1 LRPLDVLLSSNG
13 REQGWLPSA
22 GDRRP
27 AGAAFGNLAGAQHG
41 LSLERGNALPATHLS
56 ISHRSVD
63 LTALANKNRT
73 DKGTVAGQGHGYSLL
88 YDLLFAGR
96 RLEALNFC
104 EIGLCI
110 GGPEVVTGSID
121 RTVNDLP
128 SIKMWQEYFP
138 NAKLYGVD
146 ISDFSSFETD
156 RFKFVRA
163 DAGDEK
169 QLQKVADLG
178 VPFDVIIDDGSHAPF
193 HQQRAFLSLFPT
205 LRPGGLFIIED
216 IQWQPSTYSQTL
228 PRVPRTDVL
237 LNQFVAG
244 GRFSETGAL
253 PLAEWK
259 ALESDIKGVF
269 LIDEDW
275 LTVHRRQ
282 YNGRHRLKP
291 DQPSFADPGGSFGP
305 LTPRFWKKIL
315 GHLRADLQGPDGA
328 DRRPRVKLA
337 IIQKA

>member
-1 LRPLDVLLSSNG
+1 M
-13 REQGWLPSA
+13 
-22 GDRRP
+22 
-27 AGAAFGNLAGAQHG
+27 
-41 LSLERGNALPATHLS
+41 
-56 ISHRSVD
+56 D
-63 LTALANKNRT
+63 LTALANKSNT
-73 DKGTVAGQGHGYSLL
+73 DKGTVTGQGHGYSLV

-96 RLEALNFC
+96 RLEPLNFC

-110 GGPEVVTGSID
+110 GGPEVTSGSID

-128 SIKMWQEYFP
+128 SIKMWREYFP

-146 ISDFSSFETD
+146 ISDFSAFEND
-156 RFKFVRA
+156 GFKFVRA

-228 PRVPRTDVL
+228 PQVPRTDTL
-237 LNQFVAG
+237 LNQFVAT

-259 ALESDIKGVF
+259 VLEKDIKSVF

-282 YNGRHRLKP
+282 YNGRHGLTP
-291 DQPSFADPGGSFGP
+291 DQPSFADPGGGFGP
-305 LTPRFWKKIL
+305 FSPRFWKKIA
-315 GHLRADLQGPDGA
+315 GRLRADLQGPDGA

-337 IIQKA
+337 IIQKI

>member
-1 LRPLDVLLSSNG
+1 M
-13 REQGWLPSA
+13 
-22 GDRRP
+22 
-27 AGAAFGNLAGAQHG
+27 
-41 LSLERGNALPATHLS
+41 
-56 ISHRSVD
+56 D

-73 DKGTVAGQGHGYSLL
+73 DKGTVTGLGHGYSLV

-96 RLEALNFC
+96 RLEPLNFC

-110 GGPEVVTGSID
+110 GGPEVATGSID

-128 SIKMWQEYFP
+128 SISMWQEYFP

-193 HQQRAFLSLFPT
+193 HQQRTFLSLFPT

-228 PRVPRTDVL
+228 PRVPRTDAL
-237 LNQFVAG
+237 LNQFVAS
-244 GRFSETGAL
+244 GRFSDTGAL
-253 PLAEWK
+253 PLAAWK
-259 ALESDIKGVF
+259 ALESDIKSVF

-282 YNGRHRLKP
+282 YNGRHRLTP
-291 DQPSFADPGGSFGP
+291 DQLSFADAGGSFGV
-305 LTPRFWKKIL
+305 LSPRFWKKIASR
-315 GHLRADLQGPDGA
+315 LRADLQGPDGA